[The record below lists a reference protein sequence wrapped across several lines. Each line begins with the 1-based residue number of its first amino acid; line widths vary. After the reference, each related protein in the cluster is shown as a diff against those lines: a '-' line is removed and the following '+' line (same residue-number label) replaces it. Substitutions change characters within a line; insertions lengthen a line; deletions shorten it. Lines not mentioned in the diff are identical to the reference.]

1 MALGTSSLAGFRGH
15 HSFLVDSFSNCLGF
29 GVMRGYTVI
38 PSTSLPEAVNYYSE
52 LGIIS
57 GYFICYHQL

>member
-1 MALGTSSLAGFRGH
+1 
-15 HSFLVDSFSNCLGF
+15 
-29 GVMRGYTVI
+29 MRGYTVI

-57 GYFICYHQL
+57 GYIICYHQLWVENEVIFTYYYIVQAYFS